1 MTDESSDPRRDLGP
15 EQRLGDRSDTVASE
29 LARVGSLPASNE
41 VIDAAL
47 RLVVKLA
54 EATVEGANGVSV
66 SLERH
71 GKLRT
76 VAASNATVLE
86 MDHHQ
91 YELGEGPCVAAAAEG
106 RWFHIE
112 SLAGETR
119 WPTFVPEA
127 VQQGIKSILST
138 PLIPSDRPVGALNI
152 YSDAERAF
160 GVSEQ
165 ELAQL
170 FATQA
175 SGILADAGADVGD
188 DERTALL
195 TDSLRSRETIAVAQ
209 GVLMERTGVSQEH
222 AAGVIRREARDA
234 QTTVRQHA
242 EAVVQSTQRG
252 APPPTSDG

>member
-1 MTDESSDPRRDLGP
+1 MTEQSPGP
-15 EQRLGDRSDTVASE
+15 GGDRGSE
-29 LARVGSLPASNE
+29 HRVGDPWDLARVGSISASNE

-54 EATVEGANGVSV
+54 EATVPGANGVSV

-86 MDHHQ
+86 MDRHQ
-91 YELGEGPCVAAAAEG
+91 YESGEGPCVAAAAEG
-106 RWFHIE
+106 HAFHIE
-112 SLAGETR
+112 SLAEEAR

-127 VQQGIKSILST
+127 IQQGIKSILST
-138 PLIPSDRPVGALNI
+138 PLIPGDRPVGALNI

-160 GVSEQ
+160 GTSQQ

-175 SGILADAGADVGD
+175 AGILADAGAGVAD
-188 DERTALL
+188 DERAALL
-195 TDSLRSRETIAVAQ
+195 ADSLCSREVIAVAQ
-209 GVLMERTGVSQEH
+209 GVLMERTGVTQDD
-222 AAGVIRREARDA
+222 AAGVLRQESRAA
-234 QTTVRQHA
+234 GVTVRQHA
-242 EAVVQSTQRG
+242 STVVRSTQRG
-252 APPPTSDG
+252 DAPFTSDG

>member
-1 MTDESSDPRRDLGP
+1 M
-15 EQRLGDRSDTVASE
+15 
-29 LARVGSLPASNE
+29 GSLPASNE

-54 EATVEGANGVSV
+54 ETTVKGANGVSV

-91 YELGEGPCVAAAAEG
+91 YESGEGPCVAAAAEG

-112 SLAGETR
+112 SLADETR

-127 VQQGIKSILST
+127 IQQGIKSILST
-138 PLIPSDRPVGALNI
+138 PLVPGDRPVGALNI
-152 YSDAERAF
+152 YSNTERAF
-160 GVSEQ
+160 GTSEQ

-170 FATQA
+170 FASQA
-175 SGILADAGADVGD
+175 AGILADAGAELAD

-195 TDSLRSRETIAVAQ
+195 TDSLRSRETIALAQ
-209 GVLMERTGVSQEH
+209 GVLMERAGISQEQ
-222 AAGVIRREARDA
+222 AAGALRRDARDA
-234 QTTVRQHA
+234 QTTVRQSA
-242 EAVVQSTQRG
+242 EDVVQSTQRG
-252 APPPTSDG
+252 AAPAPSDG